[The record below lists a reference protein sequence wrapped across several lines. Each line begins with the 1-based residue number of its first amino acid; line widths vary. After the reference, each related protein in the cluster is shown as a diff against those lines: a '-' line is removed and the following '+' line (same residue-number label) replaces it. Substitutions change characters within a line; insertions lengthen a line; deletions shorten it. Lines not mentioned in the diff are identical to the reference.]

1 MIAGAVRGVPSP
13 TVGPMPRLRRRP
25 PRRGLAVV
33 AAGLVVLGA
42 CSGGGDEGSDGT
54 DPAAASGGDRVE
66 VSASEI
72 GPFTEVDPDD
82 LAGPGTPLGSGL
94 SVPEGAFLQGTTF
107 PDLVGGGYRALLLV
121 TGDPVA
127 VVDALA
133 GQAYSLGMEG
143 RPGCLGSET
152 EVGCLAQL
160 VDGSDGESL
169 FLSAL
174 RRVNP
179 LTGVASGVGLLYRP
193 PGSEDDPVDSG
204 GTPPTSPLADVTLP
218 DPVPA
223 PPPEDVALAV
233 RDLESPARQLELG
246 SSLVGLP
253 GPCAC
258 AGGGWSMVVRLD
270 GVERDVL
277 HGYARQLS
285 DLGEVPDIEDRHRDD
300 VTVLGARV
308 GEDPGSAEIRAVV
321 PDDGPA
327 YAIITVR
334 PG

>member
-1 MIAGAVRGVPSP
+1 MSRL
-13 TVGPMPRLRRRP
+13 LRRPLRCGP
-25 PRRGLAVV
+25 AVV
-33 AAGLVVLGA
+33 GAALLVLGA
-42 CSGGGDEGSDGT
+42 CSGGGDGEGSDGT
-54 DPAAASGGDRVE
+54 DPADASGRDRVE
-66 VSASEI
+66 VSAADL

-82 LAGPGTPLGSGL
+82 LAGPGTPLGGGL

-121 TGDPVA
+121 TGDTVA
-127 VVDALA
+127 VFDALA
-133 GQAYSLGMEG
+133 GQASSLGMEG
-143 RPGCLGSET
+143 SPGCLGTEA
-152 EVGCLAQL
+152 EVGCQAQL

-169 FLSAL
+169 HVSAV

-179 LTGVASGVGLLYRP
+179 LTGVVSGVGLLYRP
-193 PGSEDDPVDSG
+193 PGSEDGAADPG
-204 GTPPTSPLADVTLP
+204 GTPPTSPLAPVALP

-233 RDLESPARQLELG
+233 RDLAAPARRLELG
-246 SSLVGLP
+246 SALVGLP

-258 AGGGWSMVVRLD
+258 EGPGWSMVVRLD

-277 HGYARQLS
+277 HGYVRQLS
-285 DLGEVPDIEDRHRDD
+285 DLGEAPDLEDSHRDD
-300 VTVLGARV
+300 VTVLGVRV
-308 GEDPGSAEIRAVV
+308 GEGAATAEIRATV
-321 PDDGPA
+321 PDDGEA